1 MSTWEETV
9 SAALVGVRTR
19 PVTLDG
25 LDPVVTSQ
33 LPESD
38 TSDPVTT
45 TLTVAA
51 LTAAAHQ
58 AVGVDAVVA
67 EPIPPAP
74 HDARPAM
81 SPMTTAYVH
90 RALHLTPRLAQWCL
104 QFLAD
109 NALQPPPTLLPEL
122 LARTTR
128 DVAIRDTIDRIV
140 GPRGRW
146 LAEHAPEL
154 GARLTTP
161 SATPFT
167 GPPNASV
174 WTHGTSGQRRIYL
187 AGLRDRDPV
196 HALDLLTRRW
206 PSETGEDRQLLITA
220 LRHNIS
226 QHDEQFLESAL
237 DDRRKGVRTTAAE
250 LLDLIPGSA
259 LQERLFRAAATCLRL
274 VQTRR
279 LMSVHRTIE
288 VTRPAEPD
296 ASLAHDGI
304 SLKAPRG
311 IGLGAFVLSQL
322 VSRVPPT
329 LWEEHFAL
337 TPQEIVAAIPTDQT
351 ELIHGLCTSSI
362 NRGESR
368 WANVLLAH
376 PAAIPE
382 IVEIADEQ
390 HLTDAFSSMPAPLQL
405 GALRARPSQWPD
417 VMCRTAVAMVQEAL
431 SGQRHAP
438 PLASQIIDLMS
449 TGLPVTDSWRQT
461 VEAMRESAPIA
472 ATNFATLSEALRIR
486 SVLEREVS

>member
-81 SPMTTAYVH
+81 SPMTSAYVH

-259 LQERLFRAAATCLRL
+259 LQERLFRAAAACLRL

-296 ASLAHDGI
+296 ASLARDGI
-304 SLKAPRG
+304 SLKAPHG
-311 IGLGAFVLSQL
+311 LGLGAFVLSQL
-322 VSRVPPT
+322 LSRIPPT
-329 LWEEHFAL
+329 RWEHHFAL
-337 TPQEIVAAIPTDQT
+337 TPEEIVAAITFDDPV
-351 ELIHGLCTSSI
+351 LIDGLCTSTI
-362 NRGESR
+362 TRRETR
-368 WANVLLAH
+368 WANALLRHSGAN
-376 PAAIPE
+376 PE
-382 IVEIADEQ
+382 IVEIADDE
-390 HLTDAFSSMPAPLQL
+390 HVAAAFATMPANLQF
-405 GALRARPSQWPD
+405 GALQYRTSQWPD
-417 VMCRTAVAMVQEAL
+417 VMCRSAVEMVQSAL
-431 SGQRHAP
+431 AGHRFVQ